1 MGGWGPALSTYDYGL
16 LEITQRARVIT
27 GVVAQASP
35 GGTLLEANLLPASVV
50 VPTQAAALIERWR
63 RLQQMDLRR
72 RLVTSPLP
80 RPPIGR
86 GRRPYFPHPWEKPME
101 LIRQV
106 LEARSVPAGH
116 PRMPILVRRRTQPSC
131 THHVGRV
138 HIFSEPWNAPETLL
152 PKDTEDGVR
161 LRAELNRGSLAA
173 LQARYGVFDLEVWTD
188 AGVAHAEQTDCVSA
202 ADGHLYVRSSPLPR
216 DTFVASSGRL
226 ACSFSAEVCAF
237 VGSLERFAPTIPP
250 KSAVLLAVD

>member
-1 MGGWGPALSTYDYGL
+1 
-16 LEITQRARVIT
+16 
-27 GVVAQASP
+27 
-35 GGTLLEANLLPASVV
+35 
-50 VPTQAAALIERWR
+50 
-63 RLQQMDLRR
+63 
-72 RLVTSPLP
+72 
-80 RPPIGR
+80 
-86 GRRPYFPHPWEKPME
+86 ME

-138 HIFSEPWNAPETLL
+138 HIFSEPWNAPETLP

-188 AGVAHAEQTDCVSA
+188 AVVAHAEQPDCVSA
-202 ADGHLYVRSSPLPR
+202 CRLPLCPVIPTPAGYLRGQCWPPRMLVLCGSLCLCREPGEIRPDHSTEISGSPGSGFTELALSPR
-216 DTFVASSGRL
+216 GGTPEDHGRL
-226 ACSFSAEVCAF
+226 H
-237 VGSLERFAPTIPP
+237 
-250 KSAVLLAVD
+250 